1 MKNFCSVACWGC
13 VQGKLHE
20 KLQIA
25 FLLSQEAEQSKEG
38 LRRLPWLSKNE
49 LKMDPLITAPSEN
62 NQIHLKNEHLHSRF
76 LAMAKPVQF
85 LLKDQQTWVEALQM
99 RSGYVFEEHHLPEGV
114 SALRRAIRP
123 AKHGAAGIVQ
133 DRHRIQMRGSGGLG
147 RAGLWHHIQEE
158 ICGQHSSRPYVS
170 TSRLGAYWLLSS

>member
-38 LRRLPWLSKNE
+38 LLRLPWLSKNE
-49 LKMDPLITAPSEN
+49 LKMDPLMTAPSKN
-62 NQIHLKNEHLHSRF
+62 NQIHLKNEYLCSHF

-85 LLKDQQTWVEALQM
+85 LLKDQQT
-99 RSGYVFEEHHLPEGV
+99 
-114 SALRRAIRP
+114 
-123 AKHGAAGIVQ
+123 
-133 DRHRIQMRGSGGLG
+133 
-147 RAGLWHHIQEE
+147 
-158 ICGQHSSRPYVS
+158 
-170 TSRLGAYWLLSS
+170 